1 MKNIAILTCLNANR
15 VCTGAGC
22 LHALNEKTGSFAR
35 YADEPLRL
43 TAFFHCPGCGKSPAQ
58 DEGTLE
64 KLERLEKIGV
74 ECVHVGVCGM
84 TDAKHD
90 VLCPTMQELVE
101 LLRQRDMEVVLR
113 THG

>member
-1 MKNIAILTCLNANR
+1 MKKIAILACLNANR

-22 LHALNEKTGSFAR
+22 LRAFNEKTGSFAR
-35 YADEPLRL
+35 YEDAPLRL
-43 TAFFHCPGCGKSPAQ
+43 MAFFHCPGCGKSRAQ

-74 ECVHVGVCGM
+74 QYVHVGVCGM

-90 VLCPTMQELVE
+90 VLCPTMQALVE
-101 LLRQRDMEVVLR
+101 LLRQRGMEIVLR
-113 THG
+113 THN